1 MLHNDN
7 NIEIIFYN
15 TVLHVRRW
23 ACARV
28 RICAC
33 ACAYG
38 CVCARACVRACAYIC
53 MYDYYIILLCMR
65 NVCIRVCVGECVRV
79 CRAYLRVCEHI
90 IICTCVRAHART
102 GLHACES
109 TYVYA

>member
-23 ACARV
+23 ACAHMRV
-28 RICAC
+28 CMRLRMR
-33 ACAYG
+33 
-38 CVCARACVRACAYIC
+38 VRACVRACAYIC

-79 CRAYLRVCEHI
+79 CRAYLRACEHI